1 MISVVIPTYKRPD
14 RLERL
19 LLSISKQTLLPE
31 EVIIVDDASGM
42 KNEYGAC
49 VEKFKHSFN
58 SIQYIELEE
67 NSGAPTV
74 RNTGIKLAKNEWIAL
89 VDDDDEWLPR
99 KLEKQWAIAS
109 SAADRLGLIYTWTE
123 AVGQKGQKS
132 YRSCHSFR
140 GDVRKQI
147 LTTNFIMSASV
158 MVRKRAIVRS
168 GLFDETLPS
177 CQDWD
182 MWTAMFLK
190 GYHADVVE
198 DIQTIYNRH
207 GGESIGL
214 SANAKKGYL
223 RFINKYWF
231 EIFKQTGPINWLKK
245 SLLFFKMSLYTVA
258 GVK

>member
-42 KNEYGAC
+42 KDEYEAC
-49 VEKFKHSFN
+49 VKKFGHCFN
-58 SIQYIELEE
+58 SIQYIELDT

-89 VDDDDEWLPR
+89 VDDDDEWLPE
-99 KLEKQWAIAS
+99 KLEKQWGIAS
-109 SAADRLGLIYTWTE
+109 KSNENLGLIYTWTE
-123 AVGQKGQKS
+123 AIGQKGQES
-132 YRSCHSFR
+132 YKSCHSFR
-140 GDVRKQI
+140 GDVRKYI

-158 MVRKRAIVRS
+158 MVRKSAIVEA
-168 GLFDETLPS
+168 GLFDEALPS

-182 MWTAMFLK
+182 MWTAIFMK
-190 GYHADVVE
+190 GYTAEVVE
-198 DIQTIYNRH
+198 DIQTIYHRH

-214 SANAKKGYL
+214 SSRAKLGYKL
-223 RFINKYWF
+223 FLDKYFI
-231 EIFKQTGPINWLKK
+231 EIVKRTSLLNTLKK
-245 SLLFFKMSLYTVA
+245 SWLYFNVWR
-258 GVK
+258 VSRHV

>member
-42 KNEYGAC
+42 KSEYEAC

-99 KLEKQWAIAS
+99 KLEKQWEIAS
-109 SAADRLGLIYTWTE
+109 SAMDSLGLIYTWTE

-132 YRSCHSFR
+132 YKSCHSFR

-158 MVRKRAIVRS
+158 MVRKRAIVKA
-168 GLFDETLPS
+168 GLFDEALPS

-182 MWTAMFLK
+182 MWTAIFMK
-190 GYHADVVE
+190 GYTAEVVE
-198 DIQTIYNRH
+198 SILTIYNRH

-214 SANAKKGYL
+214 SPRAKLGYKL
-223 RFINKYWF
+223 FLDKYFTEIIKRTSLIN
-231 EIFKQTGPINWLKK
+231 ILKK
-245 SLLFFKMSLYTVA
+245 LWLYFNVWR
-258 GVK
+258 VSRHV